1 MDMLKNILRIKERIA
16 QAAVKAHRDPNS
28 VRLIAVV
35 KEASLEQVKS
45 LVDLGLSDLA
55 ENYAQQ
61 LVKKYEVVPN
71 ATWHFIGRIQ
81 TNKIKYIV
89 PRCEYVHSVCREE
102 EIVEIDKIASKLR
115 KVQKILIE
123 VNVSG
128 EESKAGVEP
137 NGVVQ
142 LLNFS
147 KNFSSV
153 EVVGLMTM
161 APLVED
167 AEQVRWVFKKLRQ
180 MRDELATEWPSV
192 VHLSMGMTNDF
203 EVAIEEGATMVRI
216 GRAILK
222 GG

>member
-1 MDMLKNILRIKERIA
+1 
-16 QAAVKAHRDPNS
+16 
-28 VRLIAVV
+28 
-35 KEASLEQVKS
+35 
-45 LVDLGLSDLA
+45 VDLGLSDLA

-61 LVKKYEVVPN
+61 LVKKYEVAPN

-115 KVQKILIE
+115 KIQKILIE

-167 AEQVRWVFKKLRQ
+167 AEQVRWVFK
-180 MRDELATEWPSV
+180 S
-192 VHLSMGMTNDF
+192 
-203 EVAIEEGATMVRI
+203 
-216 GRAILK
+216 
-222 GG
+222 